1 MPGAGGLHERALKVG
16 VFGGSFD
23 PVHIGHLVA
32 AEQAA
37 VRLALEVVRFV
48 PAGRHPLKD
57 RHHAAADH
65 RLAMVEAA
73 IRDNPRFLLDP
84 REARRPGPSYTVDTL
99 RALAAE
105 SPGDAL
111 FFLLGADAARE
122 LAAWRD
128 AEGIAGLATVVAL
141 TRPGAAPP
149 AHPLITR
156 VVEVPGID
164 VSATA
169 LREAVRRGESIRYL
183 VPRAV
188 EEYIARHGLYRD

>member
-1 MPGAGGLHERALKVG
+1 MSGGGGYHERALKVG

-37 VRLALEVVRFV
+37 ERLGLERVRFV
-48 PAGRHPLKD
+48 PAGQHPLKTG
-57 RHHAAADH
+57 HHAGAEH

-73 IRDNPRFLLDP
+73 IRDNPRFVLDP
-84 REARRPGPSYTVDTL
+84 REARRSGPSYTVDTL

-111 FFLLGADAARE
+111 FLLLGADATRE
-122 LAAWRD
+122 LSAWRD
-128 AEGIAGLATVVAL
+128 VPGIAGLATIVAL
-141 TRPGAAPP
+141 TRPGTPPP
-149 AHPLITR
+149 AHPLIAR
-156 VVEVPGID
+156 VVEITGID
-164 VSATA
+164 VSATSI
-169 LREAVRRGESIRYL
+169 REAVRRGESVRYL

-188 EEYIARHGLYRD
+188 EEYIAGHGLYRD